1 MERLDLNSDFNAFE
15 EYMERFE
22 IWAMTKEDDEDFNIV
37 AHFLTFIGKEA
48 YSLIKT
54 LALPDKPI
62 SLPYETLKQLLLDHV
77 KYTNSECG
85 KREKSD
91 KMTRQNI
98 RNSITL
104 PSRRSSMRNKS
115 YPDNTSL
122 IFETVHED
130 EHEISKC
137 LFCGKFYPCNSCI
150 FRNSECFKCGITGH
164 IQSLCNTMVHFA
176 ETNAKMDVSND
187 HLSLSRSGITS
198 HNSSELNE
206 TQNHCATKIFSQQ
219 TYQISHVIVPDM
231 VCRNNSHTSDGISY
245 NSENRMLNESNHD
258 QRPNSVLVDAEFS
271 DDPLFSNETLNQF
284 EENISEESNY
294 DIISSVSGPH
304 NQFIS
309 YDIPNEC
316 EKYVQNESNCSH
328 ISDVIVSDIGYSHEQ
343 CMLNRIPSQGYNES
357 EGIAKFTEIIGELVF
372 PEVKFAQT
380 ANPNQVQDY
389 PNEYEADECFLFDC
403 FAGKSSLVESHV
415 LITYINAYL
424 SVYSNMNNK
433 KNMYHDFYS
442 SQSHMMEYLK
452 LYISVYPQ
460 ILTYSSRCVRFE
472 KIMQI
477 GNVILAKTLRRKDPT
492 LFRGGG
498 YCWKVYDANSKHQW
512 FHYTTDMLIVYNSRT
527 QVSLFQ
533 FSLLILILMS
543 AF

>member
-1 MERLDLNSDFNAFE
+1 MERLDINLDFISFE

-77 KYTNSECG
+77 KYTNSECD
-85 KREKSD
+85 KREKSG

-98 RNSITL
+98 RNSTTL
-104 PSRRSSMRNKS
+104 LSRRSSMRNQS
-115 YPDNTSL
+115 YSDNTSL
-122 IFETVHED
+122 SCETVHED
-130 EHEISKC
+130 EHEFSKC
-137 LFCGKFYPCNSCI
+137 VFCGKFHPCNSCI
-150 FRNSECFKCGITGH
+150 FRNSKCFKCGETGH
-164 IQSLCNTMVHFA
+164 IQSVCNTILHFA
-176 ETNAKMDVSND
+176 ETSAKMDASND
-187 HLSLSRSGITS
+187 QLSLSRSGITS
-198 HNSSELNE
+198 HSSPELNE
-206 TQNHCATKIFSQQ
+206 TQNHCETKIFNQQ
-219 TYQISHVIVPDM
+219 TYRISHVIEPDM
-231 VCRNNSHTSDGISY
+231 VCCNNSHTSDGISY
-245 NSENRMLNESNHD
+245 NSENRMLNESDHD
-258 QRPNSVLVDAEFS
+258 QKPNSVMVDAEFP
-271 DDPLFSNETLNQF
+271 DDPLSNETLNQF
-284 EENISEESNY
+284 EENISEESNS

-309 YDIPNEC
+309 NDIPNGC
-316 EKYVQNESNCSH
+316 EKYVPNESNSSH
-328 ISDVIVSDIGYSHEQ
+328 ISDVIVSDVGYSHEQ
-343 CMLNRIPSQGYNES
+343 CMLSRIPSQRYNES
-357 EGIAKFTEIIGELVF
+357 EGIAKFTEIIREPAC

-380 ANPNQVQDY
+380 ENPNQVQDY
-389 PNEYEADECFLFDC
+389 PNEYEADACFPLDC

-415 LITYINAYL
+415 LITYINAYP

-433 KNMYHDFYS
+433 KDMYHDFYS

-460 ILTYSSRCVRFE
+460 ILTYSSRCVIFE
-472 KIMQI
+472 KIIQI

-498 YCWKVYDANSKHQW
+498 HCWKFYDANSKYQ
-512 FHYTTDMLIVYNSRT
+512 
-527 QVSLFQ
+527 
-533 FSLLILILMS
+533 
-543 AF
+543 

>member
-1 MERLDLNSDFNAFE
+1 MERLNINSDFNAFE

-48 YSLIKT
+48 YSLIKI

-62 SLPYETLKQLLLDHV
+62 SLPYATLKQLLLDHV

-85 KREKSD
+85 KKGKSD

-98 RNSITL
+98 RNSTYSN
-104 PSRRSSMRNKS
+104 SRRSSMRNQIYS
-115 YPDNTSL
+115 DNTSL
-122 IFETVHED
+122 SCETVHDD
-130 EHEISKC
+130 EHKFSKC
-137 LFCGKFYPCNSCI
+137 MFCGKFHPCNSCI
-150 FRNSECFKCGITGH
+150 FRNSKCFKCGITGH
-164 IQSLCNTMVHFA
+164 IQSVCNTMVHFA
-176 ETNAKMDVSND
+176 ESNAKMDASND
-187 HLSLSRSGITS
+187 QLSLSRRGITLY
-198 HNSSELNE
+198 NSPELNE
-206 TQNHCATKIFSQQ
+206 TQSHWEAKILNQS

-231 VCRNNSHTSDGISY
+231 VCRNNSHTSDVISY

-258 QRPNSVLVDAEFS
+258 QKPNSVMVDVEFP
-271 DDPLFSNETLNQF
+271 DDPLPNETLNQF
-284 EENISEESNY
+284 EENISEESNS

-304 NQFIS
+304 NEFIS
-309 YDIPNEC
+309 NDIPHEC
-316 EKYVQNESNCSH
+316 EKYVSYELNSSH
-328 ISDVIVSDIGYSHEQ
+328 ISDVIVSYVGYSHEQ
-343 CMLNRIPSQGYNES
+343 CMLNRIPSQGYNDT
-357 EGIAKFTEIIGELVF
+357 EGIAKFSEATREPVC

-380 ANPNQVQDY
+380 ENPNQVQDY
-389 PNEYEADECFLFDC
+389 PNEYEADECFLSDC
-403 FAGKSSLVESHV
+403 FAGKSSLIESRV
-415 LITYINAYL
+415 LITYINVYP

-452 LYISVYPQ
+452 LYISVYSQ

-472 KIMQI
+472 KILQI
-477 GNVILAKTLRRKDPT
+477 GNVILAKTLRHKDPT

-498 YCWKVYDANSKHQW
+498 YCWKVHDANSKYQW

-533 FSLLILILMS
+533 FPLLILILMS